1 MIEINELTFS
11 YSSRSGTEI
20 PVFNK
25 FNLYI
30 SPGRYVSLMGPNGS
44 GKTTLGKL
52 IKGLISPMAGS
63 IRIGGEPLRPGEISP
78 RVGYIFSNP
87 ENQIVCSVVEEDV
100 AFGLENLGLDR
111 EVIAERVEKALALVG
126 MQNYRFAAPHHLSGG
141 QQQKIVLAGVLA
153 MDCEILVLDEPT
165 SMLDLQDQEDILNLL
180 SQIHFQGRK
189 TILHIT
195 HSFSAA
201 LRAQEFIYLDKGEVL
216 FYGPWAYLGTKE
228 FVGNSLKLTYPP
240 LWELLRRLG
249 EKGWPLPSFMH
260 SPAEVKK
267 YLIELFSGQPS
278 DCRF

>member
-11 YSSRSGTEI
+11 YPSRTGTEI

-30 SPGRYVSLMGPNGS
+30 PAGRYVSLMGPNGS

-52 IKGLISPMAGS
+52 IKGLLSPAAGS
-63 IRIGGEPLRPGEISP
+63 IRIAGETLPPGEISP

-100 AFGLENLGLDR
+100 AFGLENMGLDR
-111 EVIAERVEKALALVG
+111 RTIAERVERGLALVG
-126 MQNYRFAAPHHLSGG
+126 MQNYRGAAPHHLSGG
-141 QQQKIVLAGVLA
+141 QQQKVVLAGVLA

-165 SMLDLQDQEDILNLL
+165 SMLDLQDQEEILNLL
-180 SQIHFQGRK
+180 SQIHFQEKK

-201 LRAQEFIYLDKGEVL
+201 LRAQDFIYLDKGEVL
-216 FYGPWAYLGTKE
+216 LYGPWADFWAKA
-228 FVGNSLKLTYPP
+228 FVDNSLELTYPP
-240 LWELLRRLG
+240 LWELLQKLG
-249 EKGWPLPSFMH
+249 KRGWPIPAPIH
-260 SPAEVKK
+260 SATEAKK
-267 YLIELFSGQPS
+267 FLLEIFSGQPS
-278 DCRF
+278 DC